1 MTELAKKLPTSM
13 AIAALGWALVVSLH
27 TGVDATFRILLVT
40 AIAGL
45 GGFYLR
51 DFVNHRAP
59 GGRGR

>member
-1 MTELAKKLPTSM
+1 MAELAKKLPTSL
-13 AIAALGWALVVSLH
+13 AIAALGWALVVSLQ

-51 DFVNHRAP
+51 DFVDHRMA
-59 GGRGR
+59 GRRER